1 MTEKEIRDSA
11 YERFAE
17 ELSKHYPHTWSTLRT
32 IDKVLNQLKEET
44 ESENGKETN

>member
-17 ELSKHYPHTWSTLRT
+17 ELAKHYPHTWSTLRT

-44 ESENGKETN
+44 EI